1 MPSLDVA
8 GSVMVD
14 PLHTGPTASNV
25 GVTAALT
32 VTVSVAV
39 VAQVD
44 DVGVNV
50 QVVVAVLLTDGLH
63 VPAMPSFDVAGS
75 IMDDPEHTGAI
86 GSNVGVTAALTV
98 TVSVV
103 VVAQLLPDGVKV

>member
-1 MPSLDVA
+1 MPSFDVA

-25 GVTAALT
+25 GVIAALT
-32 VTVSVAV
+32 VTLIVAV

-50 QVVVAVLLTDGLH
+50 
-63 VPAMPSFDVAGS
+63 
-75 IMDDPEHTGAI
+75 
-86 GSNVGVTAALTV
+86 
-98 TVSVV
+98 
-103 VVAQLLPDGVKV
+103 

>member
-1 MPSLDVA
+1 MIDGLQVPAMPSFDVA

-39 VAQVD
+39 VAQ
-44 DVGVNV
+44 
-50 QVVVAVLLTDGLH
+50 
-63 VPAMPSFDVAGS
+63 
-75 IMDDPEHTGAI
+75 
-86 GSNVGVTAALTV
+86 
-98 TVSVV
+98 
-103 VVAQLLPDGVKV
+103 LLPDGVKV